1 MAAKIVW
8 YSFYLLR
15 PMLSA
20 YHAVVRISGF
30 INEPNVVCFFL
41 YRLAGRPA
49 VTYYQ
54 EKIFG
59 RVKSF

>member
-41 YRLAGRPA
+41 LDWREGRRSHI
-49 VTYYQ
+49 TRKKYS
-54 EKIFG
+54 G
-59 RVKSF
+59 G